1 MTTQMSG
8 PIGRAART
16 TAAGAHTNEFESN
29 ILAGTVIP
37 DTIGGIRAFDE
48 TAAQPS
54 RAPGRWLAVLRIAVG
69 GIFLWPF
76 LDKMFGLGYS
86 TTAERA
92 VLEGN
97 SPTNGFLSHLDVGPG
112 KGFFHA
118 IAGTWWADWLFM
130 AGLGAV
136 GVAVIL
142 GIGLR
147 ISAVAG
153 ATLMMMMWF
162 AEWPLARFTDSGDP
176 TGSTNPLLD
185 YHVIYALALIAVAV
199 TAAGSVWGLG
209 KKWAALPVVQRNPWL
224 K

>member
-1 MTTQMSG
+1 MTTHLH
-8 PIGRAART
+8 GRASKVAPADKPLAAYGEDIVIPGTART
-16 TAAGAHTNEFESN
+16 PKSQ
-29 ILAGTVIP
+29 AGTLP
-37 DTIGGIRAFDE
+37 A
-48 TAAQPS
+48 PS
-54 RAPGRWLAVLRIAVG
+54 RAGGRWLAVLRIAVG

-86 TTAERA
+86 TGPGRS

-97 SPTNGFLSHLDVGPG
+97 SPTNGFLSHVDVGPG
-112 KGFFHA
+112 KGFFQT
-118 IAGTWWADWLFM
+118 IAGTWWADGLFM
-130 AGLGAV
+130 LALGAV

-142 GIGLR
+142 GVGLR

-176 TGSTNPLLD
+176 SGSTNPLLD
-185 YHVIYALALIAVAV
+185 YHVIYSLALIALAV
-199 TAAGSVWGLG
+199 TAAGAVWGLG
-209 KKWAALPVVQRNPWL
+209 RKWASLPLVQRNPWL

>member
-8 PIGRAART
+8 PIGRP
-16 TAAGAHTNEFESN
+16 AGAHQIESDV
-29 ILAGTVIP
+29 VIP
-37 DTIGGIRAFDE
+37 DTIGGIKAFRDP
-48 TAAQPS
+48 APQPS
-54 RAPGRWLAVLRIAVG
+54 KTPGRWLAVLRIAVG

-86 TTAERA
+86 TAAERA

-118 IAGTWWADWLFM
+118 IAGTWFADTMFM
-130 AGLGAV
+130 LGLGAV

-199 TAAGSVWGLG
+199 TAAGTVWGLG
-209 KKWAALPVVQRNPWL
+209 KKWAALPLVQRNPWL

>member
-1 MTTQMSG
+1 MTTHLDG
-8 PIGRAART
+8 PAKRASHASAT
-16 TAAGAHTNEFESN
+16 DAAPAAHGQD
-29 ILAGTVIP
+29 IVIP
-37 DTIGGIRAFDE
+37 G
-48 TAAQPS
+48 TA
-54 RAPGRWLAVLRIAVG
+54 RAPKAQTGTLPAPSPAGGRWLAVLRIAIG

-76 LDKMFGLGYS
+76 LDKLFGLGYS

-97 SPTNGFLSHLDVGPG
+97 SPTNGFLSRVDVGPG
-112 KGFFHA
+112 QGFFQA
-118 IAGTWWADWLFM
+118 IAGTWWADVLFM
-130 AGLGAV
+130 LGLGAI

-142 GIGLR
+142 GVGLR

-153 ATLMMMMWF
+153 TVLMMMMWF

-185 YHVIYALALIAVAV
+185 YHVIYSLALIAVAV

-209 KKWAALPVVQRNPWL
+209 RKWASLPFVQRHAWL

>member
-16 TAAGAHTNEFESN
+16 TTAGAHASEFESD
-29 ILAGTVIP
+29 ILAGTTIP
-37 DTIGGIRAFDE
+37 DTIGGIKAFGE
-48 TAAQPS
+48 TRPQPS
-54 RAPGRWLAVLRIAVG
+54 KTPGRWLAVLRIAVG

-97 SPTNGFLSHLDVGPG
+97 SPTNGFLSRLDVGPG

-130 AGLGAV
+130 LGLGAV

-153 ATLMMMMWF
+153 AALMMMMWF

-199 TAAGSVWGLG
+199 TAAGTVWGLG
-209 KKWAALPVVQRNPWL
+209 RKWAALPLVQRNPWL

>member
-1 MTTQMSG
+1 MTTHLHGQASKSAQEYDANL
-8 PIGRAART
+8 GRAAYR
-16 TAAGAHTNEFESN
+16 ED
-29 ILAGTVIP
+29 IVIP
-37 DTIGGIRAFDE
+37 GTARTPASPTGVLPAPTRAG
-48 TAAQPS
+48 
-54 RAPGRWLAVLRIAVG
+54 GRWLAVLRIAVG

-86 TTAERA
+86 TGAGRS
-92 VLEGN
+92 VIEGN
-97 SPTNGFLSHLDVGPG
+97 SPTNGFLSNLDAGPG
-112 KGFFHA
+112 QGFFHA
-118 IAGTWWADWLFM
+118 IAGTWFADVLFM
-130 AGLGAV
+130 AALGAI

-142 GIGLR
+142 GVGLR

-153 ATLMMMMWF
+153 TVLMMMMWF
-162 AEWPLARFTDSGDP
+162 AEWPLARYADSGDP

-209 KKWAALPVVQRNPWL
+209 RMWASLPFVQRHAWL

>member
-1 MTTQMSG
+1 MTTRLDG
-8 PIGRAART
+8 PVDRSTRAL
-16 TAAGAHTNEFESN
+16 HTNGAAAAYGQD
-29 ILAGTVIP
+29 IVIP
-37 DTIGGIRAFDE
+37 G
-48 TAAQPS
+48 TARHPGVS
-54 RAPGRWLAVLRIAVG
+54 GDGLSAPTKAGGRWLAVLRLAVG

-86 TTAERA
+86 TGAERA

-118 IAGTWWADWLFM
+118 IAGTWWADWMFM

-136 GVAVIL
+136 GIAVIL

-147 ISAVAG
+147 ISAISG
-153 ATLMMMMWF
+153 AALMMMMWF

-176 TGSTNPLLD
+176 TGSTNPLID
-185 YHVIYALALIAVAV
+185 YHVIYALALVAVAV

-209 KKWAALPVVQRNPWL
+209 KKWAALPLVQRNPWL